1 MVDMPINIT
10 SVNMCICNAVMHA
23 LLHSSP
29 TDHIILVQEPWFNR
43 IGTARK
49 DTAKDGVNVLGGVA
63 SPGWEPHYP
72 AVPEGGCAKVMAYTC
87 KRS

>member
-1 MVDMPINIT
+1 MT
-10 SVNMCICNAVMHA
+10 HA

-43 IGTARK
+43 IGTAHK
-49 DTAKDGVNVLGGVA
+49 DTEKEGIDVLGGVA
-63 SPGWEPHYP
+63 SPGWEAHYP
-72 AVPEGGCAKVMAYTC
+72 TIPVKGRAKVMAYTR